1 MSLDSCPQIEDNILP
16 YPITNSFNK
25 TSSECFLLFNPLIT
39 ETAFTR
45 RHFNV
50 FLPKYLRCSC
60 LISYPNVMSYVLA
73 QSQFC
78 IATFGFVTWGQY
90 ISVYIKMYINYN
102 SAVYPEI
109 LLRTRHFYTLLDK
122 PEPKVKTC
130 VNGTDFNLNV
140 LCIWFPELLIE

>member
-1 MSLDSCPQIEDNILP
+1 
-16 YPITNSFNK
+16 
-25 TSSECFLLFNPLIT
+25 
-39 ETAFTR
+39 
-45 RHFNV
+45 
-50 FLPKYLRCSC
+50 
-60 LISYPNVMSYVLA
+60 MSYVLA